1 MVSHNSIEME
11 LSRIPQGLRTK
22 TKNGHHQALETGG
35 RARGFSLL
43 ICTMGSIVQPSVMGG
58 MGRCFVRAQT
68 RASYFINVSCYCCC
82 SWETRGQH
90 QALDHVLQAQE
101 LLEAPWAPYLS
112 LRPAV
117 LKLNAWG

>member
-1 MVSHNSIEME
+1 MWLQSTHLYNGVNS
-11 LSRIPQGLRTK
+11 T
-22 TKNGHHQALETGG
+22 ALCHG
-35 RARGFSLL
+35 R
-43 ICTMGSIVQPSVMGG
+43 